1 MKLIK
6 IPDIGWIVLKDNE
19 VISNTLNTYKHL
31 YDKNSINNMFSI
43 VENIGNLP
51 DMEKANEVLLT
62 NHRNLIYYTGKQN
75 DYNMDIVNECN
86 LTILLSQN
94 EFIKLMINSIPLFD
108 KKDDEDMEHWNLDEW
123 INFCGA
129 ELIDTYKY
137 K

>member
-6 IPDIGWIVLKDNE
+6 IPNIGWIVLKDNE
-19 VISNTLNTYKHL
+19 LISNTLNTYKNL
-31 YDKNSINNMFSI
+31 YDKNSIINMFSI
-43 VENIGNLP
+43 VKDIGNLP

-62 NHRNLIYYTGKQN
+62 NHRKLIYYTGKQN
-75 DYNMDIVNECN
+75 DYNMDIVNECD

-108 KKDDEDMEHWNLDEW
+108 KKDDEDMEHWNLDQW
-123 INFCGA
+123 INFSGA
-129 ELIDTYKY
+129 EVIDTYRY